1 MQGIRI
7 CLFSL
12 LLLSRLYAQEKD
24 LLGWVTDST
33 QESVKVVGAFKST
46 RVING
51 HSMEQLPAGQLDLR
65 FLHRFGTLQQ
75 GFEDFFGLD
84 QATMRFGL
92 DYGISSNLTVGFGR
106 STYKKEW
113 DAFIKYRILQ
123 QEKGGSSVRPVSL
136 VWVSGATIN
145 TLDYPDEDPR
155 AIFKYRMGYYN
166 TLIIGRKFSEQ
177 FSAQVSPSWVHQN
190 LVDSVNNANNTG
202 ALGFGLRYKIS
213 RRVALVT
220 DYHWIF
226 TGKQPNSYNPL
237 SIGVDIETG
246 GHVFQ
251 LHFSNATGMNERA
264 YINETFYKWGRGEIR
279 FGFNLSRIFTV
290 RKNQIN

>member
-1 MQGIRI
+1 MRI
-7 CLFSL
+7 FLLMAGFISL
-12 LLLSRLYAQEKD
+12 AMGVKAQETD
-24 LLGWVTDST
+24 LLKGLADSVPARQKVT
-33 QESVKVVGAFKST
+33 GAFKST

-51 HSMEQLPAGQLDLR
+51 HSIEQLPAGQLDLR

-92 DYGISSNLTVGFGR
+92 DYGVTNSLTVGFGR

-113 DAFIKYRILQ
+113 DAFVKYRLLQ
-123 QEKGGSSVRPVSL
+123 QEAGPAARVPVT
-136 VWVSGATIN
+136 VTWVSGITTN

-155 AIFKYRMGYYN
+155 SEFRYRLGYYHS
-166 TLIIGRKFSEQ
+166 LLVGRKFSDH
-177 FSAQVSPSWVHQN
+177 FSAQISPTWVHQN
-190 LVDSVNNANNTG
+190 LVDSASNFNNTG
-202 ALGFGLRYKIS
+202 ALGLGLRYKVS
-213 RRVALVT
+213 RRVALVA

-226 TGKQPNSYNPL
+226 AGKQPNSYNPF
-237 SIGVDIETG
+237 SVGVDIETG

-264 YINETFYKWGRGEIR
+264 FINETFYRWGKGEIR

-290 RKNQIN
+290 KKKVI

>member
-1 MQGIRI
+1 MIGFFF
-7 CLFSL
+7 LSL
-12 LLLSRLYAQEKD
+12 GAAAQEPD
-24 LLGWVTDST
+24 LLKGLDSVPVRQKVT
-33 QESVKVVGAFKST
+33 GAFKST

-51 HSMEQLPAGQLDLR
+51 HSIEQLPAGQLELR

-92 DYGISSNLTVGFGR
+92 DYGVTKSLTLGLGR

-113 DAFIKYRILQ
+113 DAFVKYRLLQ
-123 QEKGGSSVRPVSL
+123 QESGSAARIPVTL
-136 VWVSGATIN
+136 TWVSGITTS

-155 AIFKYRMGYYN
+155 SEFRYRLGYYHS
-166 TLIIGRKFSEQ
+166 LLIGRKFSNQ
-177 FSAQVSPSWVHQN
+177 FSAQLSPTWVHQN
-190 LVDSVNNANNTG
+190 LVDSVSNFNNTG
-202 ALGFGLRYKIS
+202 ALGIGLRYKLS

-226 TGKQPNSYNPL
+226 AGKQPNSYNPF
-237 SIGVDIETG
+237 SVGVDIETG

-264 YINETFYKWGRGEIR
+264 FVNETFYRWGQGEIR

-290 RKNQIN
+290 KKQVI